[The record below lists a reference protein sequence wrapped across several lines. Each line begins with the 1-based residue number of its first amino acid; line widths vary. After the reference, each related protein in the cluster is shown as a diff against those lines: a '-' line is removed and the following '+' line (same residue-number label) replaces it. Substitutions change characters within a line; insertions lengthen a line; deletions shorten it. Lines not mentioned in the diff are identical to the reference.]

1 MDEARGIMERGVVI
15 SGRDADGQYVF
26 EPLEDRLEG
35 YINSYINRKFASQ
48 ATTGGIAG
56 RMCASLLQFGDVFSA
71 DALTGIAQ
79 KTTAD
84 DILRV
89 FKKYWVDGSSR
100 WFAVVSPEDEERIK
114 F

>member
-1 MDEARGIMERGVVI
+1 
-15 SGRDADGQYVF
+15 
-26 EPLEDRLEG
+26 
-35 YINSYINRKFASQ
+35 
-48 ATTGGIAG
+48 
-56 RMCASLLQFGDVFSA
+56 MCASLLQFGDVFSA

-79 KTTAD
+79 KTTAE